1 VLQGQFCLICIQLW
15 HFQVSSDVEFYV
27 VSRDFVTSGLIV
39 SCIVLASFEG
49 HSSVFSSL
57 MAGQQE

>member
-15 HFQVSSDVEFYV
+15 HFQVSSDVEFHV
-27 VSRDFVTSGLIV
+27 VSRDFVISGLIV

-49 HSSVFSSL
+49 HSSVFS
-57 MAGQQE
+57 